1 MAHFPA
7 PPRLPGR
14 AGVIV
19 VGGGM
24 AGLELA
30 GQLHRS
36 GAGEVLVIESGPG
49 LESRHVSQSY
59 PERRAGEVV
68 LRPERDRHFFRGWEP
83 VGSPH
88 FADGSGLRRRLG
100 GRSLYWW
107 GIVVP
112 MDPWA
117 LIEPWWPASVI
128 ADLTG
133 SRRGGASLYAQVAED
148 LGIPAA
154 ALSPGDTRGP
164 GPSFSLAGLDFHPV
178 PRAVRGTGSRWSA
191 YSPLDY
197 WRDPVTASPVRALD
211 GVTIACQH
219 TVERVLLR
227 DGRAAGVRAVRAG
240 DCDPVDIRADAVV
253 LAAGTIENSRLVLR
267 SRANGGTTRQRLT
280 GLSDHIVQGFT
291 LTLPAGAADPAV
303 ALPAGHFVSPGD
315 GGHRSNLFLGTE
327 ELASG
332 SVRVEVSTMGEH
344 LPNERSFVEHRR
356 APDGTTSVHVG
367 AALAEA
373 DEALVAEQQQ
383 RLGDLWRSLG
393 ARYGLPATPLVFGG
407 FGTWRPLSGG
417 LVTYA
422 SALGTVNH
430 EGCTIRLG
438 DGLTER
444 HEVEDVPGLYVLG
457 PATFPRLGA
466 ANPSLTTLALSR
478 RLAAILAGP
487 PRHGTACPSPARG

>member
-1 MAHFPA
+1 
-7 PPRLPGR
+7 
-14 AGVIV
+14 
-19 VGGGM
+19 
-24 AGLELA
+24 
-30 GQLHRS
+30 
-36 GAGEVLVIESGPG
+36 
-49 LESRHVSQSY
+49 
-59 PERRAGEVV
+59 
-68 LRPERDRHFFRGWEP
+68 
-83 VGSPH
+83 
-88 FADGSGLRRRLG
+88 
-100 GRSLYWW
+100 
-107 GIVVP
+107 

-117 LIEPWWPASVI
+117 LSEPWWPAAVI

-133 SRRGGASLYAQVAED
+133 SWRGGASLYAQVAED
-148 LGIPAA
+148 LGTPGAA
-154 ALSPGDTRGP
+154 RSPGDAGAVAPAFR
-164 GPSFSLAGLDFHPV
+164 LAGLDFYPV
-178 PRAVRGTGSRWSA
+178 PRAVRDSGRRWSA

-197 WRDPVTASPVRALD
+197 WRDPVTASPIRALD

-227 DGRAAGVRAVRAG
+227 DGRAAGVRVVRAG
-240 DCDPVDIRADAVV
+240 ETDPVDIRADAVV

-267 SRANGGTTRQRLT
+267 SRVNGGTERRRLS

-291 LTLPAGAADPAV
+291 LTLPAGAVDPAA
-303 ALPAGHFVSPGD
+303 ALPTGHFVAPGD
-315 GGHRSNLFLGTE
+315 DEHRSNLFLSIG
-327 ELASG
+327 ELAAG
-332 SVRVEVSTMGEH
+332 SVRIEVSTMGEQ
-344 LPNERSFVEHRR
+344 LPNERSFVEHRS

-373 DEALVAEQQQ
+373 DEALVTEQQR

-393 ARYGLPATPLVFGG
+393 PRYGTPATPLVFGG
-407 FGTWRPLSGG
+407 LGTWRPLSGD

-444 HEVEDVPGLYVLG
+444 HEVVDLPGLYVLG

-478 RLAAILAGP
+478 RLAGILAGP
-487 PRHGTACPSPARG
+487 PWEGIGIA